1 MDSNWSPAT
10 CELVW
15 RVLARSLI
23 SFEAGTWK
31 NAAKRLKLL
40 QLWGEKVLHVLRA
53 DGRMGRHIRQD
64 EKWANESRIPQW
76 VLDRAGGRGG

>member
-53 DGRMGRHIRQD
+53 DGRMGRHIRED
-64 EKWANESRIPQW
+64 EKVGE
-76 VLDRAGGRGG
+76 